1 MSLAAAGCDPQATWA
16 KTDGTD
22 GPGVTVGT
30 MAYSP
35 SGGIYGAVQAS
46 GAMASQ
52 RLVAIEA
59 NYQAELASS
68 GAGLIHGAMLGVTE
82 TAFANDDFGWVKIWG
97 LAECRAGGAS
107 SAGAALT
114 PHSVAG
120 EAASATANTPQS
132 LGIHAVD
139 ALTDN
144 NVGTIQL
151 CFPLNRA

>member
-1 MSLAAAGCDPQATWA
+1 M
-16 KTDGTD
+16 
-22 GPGVTVGT
+22 
-30 MAYSP
+30 
-35 SGGIYGAVQAS
+35 
-46 GAMASQ
+46 
-52 RLVAIEA
+52 
-59 NYQAELASS
+59 
-68 GAGLIHGAMLGVTE
+68 TE
-82 TAFANDDFGWVKIWG
+82 TDFANDDFGWVQIWG

-107 SAGAALT
+107 SAGSALT

-120 EAASATANTPQS
+120 EVADATDNTPQS